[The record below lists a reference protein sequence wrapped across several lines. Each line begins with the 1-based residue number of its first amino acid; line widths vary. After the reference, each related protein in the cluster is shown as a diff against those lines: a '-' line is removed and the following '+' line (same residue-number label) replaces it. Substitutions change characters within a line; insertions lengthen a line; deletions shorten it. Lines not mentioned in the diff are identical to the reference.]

1 MAYPGI
7 FKRCIE
13 VVLRNEGGYINHPS
27 DPGGETNYGI
37 AKKFY
42 PDLDIKNLTKEK
54 AIEIYY
60 NDYWKPMNLELIS
73 DADVILQVF
82 DFGVNAG
89 KKTSIRLLQ
98 RTLNLE
104 DDGILG
110 PVTLAAVN
118 NSDPS
123 LIDKFKRRRKI
134 FYMNLASK
142 KPQLEVFLRGWL
154 RRVDNTKF

>member
-1 MAYPGI
+1 MTYPDI
-7 FKRCIE
+7 FDRCIK
-13 VVLRNEGGYINHPS
+13 VVLKNEGGYVNHPS
-27 DPGGETNYGI
+27 DPGGETNFGI

-60 NDYWKPMNLELIS
+60 KDYWTPMNLELIA
-73 DADVILQVF
+73 DADIILQLF

-89 KKTSIRLLQ
+89 RKMATRLIQ
-98 RTLNLE
+98 RVVGVD
-104 DDGILG
+104 DDGIIG
-110 PVTLAAVN
+110 DETLAAIN
-118 NSDPS
+118 NYDES
-123 LIDKFKRRRKI
+123 LLDKFKRRRKM

-142 KPQLEVFLRGWL
+142 KPQLEVFLRGWI